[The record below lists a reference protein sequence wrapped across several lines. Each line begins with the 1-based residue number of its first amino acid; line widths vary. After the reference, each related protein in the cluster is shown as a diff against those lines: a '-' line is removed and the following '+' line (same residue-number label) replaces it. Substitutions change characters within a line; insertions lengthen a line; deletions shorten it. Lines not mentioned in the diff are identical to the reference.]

1 MLLGGQTL
9 LIFLMSATTVVR
21 SNFERQQPA
30 ASSATDITGI
40 FFSFAFSSI
49 LSRFYHRD
57 NQILTA
63 ILGCCFQSSYLITN
77 ILQAGTAEYKAPL
90 ISTSASILQLS
101 HVL

>member
-21 SNFERQQPA
+21 CNFERQQPA
-30 ASSATDITGI
+30 ASATDITGI